1 MKNLLKVFI
10 QTEAGS
16 RTKHKYNEK
25 TLEYLGS
32 GEMDEPYPSTY
43 GFVLETTTDDGDG
56 VDCFL
61 LTQKKLSTSD
71 IVECQAI
78 GLLELFENGEIDH
91 KVMAVFPEEQF
102 KPIDEAVDAIRSFY
116 EDASELLS
124 KRYPGFEFKVGT
136 FLPVEAAM
144 AFIESSRDT

>member
-32 GEMDEPYPSTY
+32 GEMAEPYPSAY

-61 LTQKKLSTSD
+61 FSQKKLSTGD

-91 KVMAVFPEEQF
+91 KVIAVFPEEQF
-102 KPIDEAVDAIRSFY
+102 EPVDEAVDSIRKFY
-116 EDASELLS
+116 EDASDRFS
-124 KRYPGFEFKVGT
+124 KLYPGFEFKVGSL
-136 FLPVEAAM
+136 LPVEAAM
-144 AFIESSRDT
+144 EFIESSRDS